1 MGTFFSSYI
10 GGPVFHPIDDC
21 EHPLQYL
28 QGTLFHTPARFYLR
42 DPDIVVSC
50 GILPSVTSML
60 QKKQSSSC
68 VPCRSD
74 PSSRSSYSRISRG
87 PPPNNQMGGRER
99 RGSCTNNDTETVLKL
114 YQDPNVLRKVQGL
127 NAQAKGE
134 VQILISGRGRAIQA
148 KGEVLMGGGQ

>member
-1 MGTFFSSYI
+1 MRNDAWEWIPHSNGDS
-10 GGPVFHPIDDC
+10 
-21 EHPLQYL
+21 
-28 QGTLFHTPARFYLR
+28 
-42 DPDIVVSC
+42 
-50 GILPSVTSML
+50 
-60 QKKQSSSC
+60 KQLNTQSF
-68 VPCRSD
+68 D